1 MTLDEAKHILSL
13 IRHEN
18 RYKRMA
24 QYKMR
29 TLQDITR
36 EIDSLAS
43 PKSTMSN
50 LNGVHSQNPIPVDT
64 RLNELLTE
72 EDETIKEYKKLIMYY
87 EDAKRY
93 KREIFEK
100 TRDHYDR
107 EFIDIFISKSMS
119 QIQIE
124 QEYSVSDSYDH
135 MLRIIKSL
143 DIKI

>member
-72 EDETIKEYKKLIMYY
+72 EAETIKEYKKLIMYY

-93 KREIFEK
+93 KREIVEN